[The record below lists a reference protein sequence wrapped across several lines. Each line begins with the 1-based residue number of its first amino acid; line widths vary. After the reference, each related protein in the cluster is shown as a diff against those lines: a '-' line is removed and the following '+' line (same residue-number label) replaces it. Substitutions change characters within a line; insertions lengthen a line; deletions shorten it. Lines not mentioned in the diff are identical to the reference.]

1 MSPQQPSHRPWWYQL
16 LSIRALVPLFIL
28 ACAGVLA
35 VYLSWRTV
43 HRQQAYVEEQALE
56 QMTLQLTHLQGMLE
70 HDLLD
75 GQLSEVREAV
85 VELGY
90 DPTLNIA
97 LLVDDQQRVLAST
110 RLALLGRPLG
120 EAWPEFTQ
128 GEHASRMQLARE
140 RLAGSVYLSEDRN
153 HVVGYCPV
161 RLSHRLPKARVG
173 VLLLQQDL
181 SVPKAIRRV
190 TVRRNVARVAVALV
204 FFSGLLGLIFHVTLG
219 RRVKRLMTAAHRLAE
234 GDLRARAGLRGVDEL
249 GLLGRAFDDM
259 AEQLSTDLAARE
271 RMEAALRRS
280 EESFRAL
287 IERSPDAIFIH
298 RGGTVLFANLAAA
311 SMLGL
316 ERAEALRGRY
326 LTELVLPAQEPL
338 LREPSGADTLRE
350 VHFIHAEGRTVLGEV
365 VGVALRFD
373 GEPAVATMARDITER
388 RQVQERLMASERMAS
403 LGTLSAGVAH
413 EINNPLSYMLSNLR
427 FVEDELRTLAASG
440 ESLAGAPGHE
450 VREAL
455 KEAMEGAE
463 RVRHIVHDLK
473 TFSHGGSDTQAQVD
487 VNAVLE
493 SCVNMARSELRH
505 RAQLVKDLGELPP
518 VRANASRLGQVF
530 LNLLV
535 NAAQAIPQGSLEAH
549 EVRLIS
555 RLERGHVVVA
565 VSDTG
570 VGISPE
576 NLRRLF
582 DPFFTTKPVG
592 VGTGLGLSI
601 CHGIIRELGGRI
613 TVESEPGKGT
623 TFRVFLP
630 VAGRTAEDSAGASED
645 VTPPSRAA
653 AR

>member
-1 MSPQQPSHRPWWYQL
+1 MSTRRVAPPPWWHRL
-16 LSIRALVPLFIL
+16 LSMRTLLPLFIL
-28 ACAGVLA
+28 LCAWVLA
-35 VYLSWRTV
+35 AYISWRTV
-43 HRQQAYVEEQALE
+43 HRQEGYVETQALE
-56 QMTLQLTHLQGMLE
+56 QMTLQLTHLQGTLE
-70 HDLLD
+70 HDLLS
-75 GQLSEVREAV
+75 GQLHGVREAV
-85 VELGY
+85 VELGS
-90 DPTLNIA
+90 DPTLNIG
-97 LLVDDQQRVLAST
+97 LLVDERQQVLAST
-110 RLALLGRPLG
+110 RLALVGRPLQ
-120 EAWPEFTQ
+120 EAWPELAQ
-128 GEHASRMQLARE
+128 GAHVSRMQLARE
-140 RLAGSVYLSEDRN
+140 RMAGRVFLSEDRTQ
-153 HVVGYCPV
+153 VVGYSPV
-161 RLSHRLPKARVG
+161 RLSHRLPEARVG

-181 SVPKAIRRV
+181 TVLKAIRRT
-190 TVRRNVARVAVALV
+190 TVRGSVARVAVVLV
-204 FFSGLLGLIFHVTLG
+204 FFTALLGLIFHLTLG
-219 RRVKRLMTAAHRLAE
+219 RRVKRLVATAHRLAG

-249 GLLGRAFDDM
+249 GMLGRAFDDM
-259 AEQLSTDLAARE
+259 AEQLSEDLSARE

-287 IERSPDAIFIH
+287 IERSPEAILIH
-298 RGGTVLFANLAAA
+298 REGTVLFANPSAAA
-311 SMLGL
+311 MLGL
-316 ERAEALRGRY
+316 GRAEVLRGRRVA
-326 LTELVLPAQEPL
+326 ELVLPGQESL
-338 LREPSGADTLRE
+338 LREPCGTDTLCE
-350 VHFIHAEGRTVLGEV
+350 VSFVHAEGHTVLGEV
-365 VGVALRFD
+365 VGVSLRFD

-388 RQVQERLMASERMAS
+388 RQVQERLLASERMAS

-427 FVEDELRTLAASG
+427 FVEDELQALAEEEA
-440 ESLAGAPGHE
+440 SLAGARGRE

-455 KEAMEGAE
+455 KEAVEGAE

-473 TFSHGGSDTQAQVD
+473 TFSHGGSDARGPVD

-505 RAQLVKDLGELPP
+505 RAQLVKDYGELPP

-535 NAAQAIPQGSLEAH
+535 NAAQAIPQGSLEAN

-555 RLERGHVVVA
+555 RLERGQVVVA

-576 NLRRLF
+576 HLRRLF

-613 TVESEPGKGT
+613 TVESEPGRGS

-630 VAGRTAEDSAGASED
+630 LAERSAEAPQEVSPSSPAAGR
-645 VTPPSRAA
+645 
-653 AR
+653 

>member
-1 MSPQQPSHRPWWYQL
+1 MSTRRAAPRPWWHRL
-16 LSIRALVPLFIL
+16 LSMRTLLPLFVLLCAWGL
-28 ACAGVLA
+28 AA
-35 VYLSWRTV
+35 YISWSTV
-43 HRQQAYVEEQALE
+43 HRQARMVETQALE
-56 QMTLQLTHLQGMLE
+56 QMTLQLTYLQGTLE
-70 HDLLD
+70 QDLLA
-75 GQLSEVREAV
+75 GQLHGVREAV
-85 VELGY
+85 VELGS
-90 DPTLNIA
+90 DPTLNIG
-97 LLVDDQQRVLAST
+97 LLVDDRQQVLAST
-110 RLALLGRPLG
+110 RLALLGRPLH
-120 EAWPEFTQ
+120 EAWPELAR
-128 GEHASRMQLARE
+128 GGHVSRMQLARE
-140 RLAGSVYLSEDRN
+140 RLAGRVYLSEDRTQ
-153 HVVGYCPV
+153 VVGYSPV
-161 RLSHRLPKARVG
+161 RLSHRLPEARVG

-181 SVPKAIRRV
+181 TVLKAIRSA
-190 TVRRNVARVAVALV
+190 TVRRNVARVAGVLVA
-204 FFSGLLGLIFHVTLG
+204 FSGLLGLIFHVALG
-219 RRVKRLMTAAHRLAE
+219 RRVKRLVATAHRLAG

-249 GLLGRAFDDM
+249 GMLGRAFDDM
-259 AEQLSTDLAARE
+259 AEQLSADISARE
-271 RMEAALRRS
+271 RVEAALRRS

-287 IERSPDAIFIH
+287 IERSPDAILIH
-298 RGGTVLFANLAAA
+298 REGTVLFANPAAA
-311 SMLGL
+311 TMLGL
-316 ERAEALRGRY
+316 SRAEALRGRR
-326 LTELVLPAQEPL
+326 LAELVLPGQESL
-338 LREPSGADTLRE
+338 LSHPSGADTLRE
-350 VHFIHAEGRTVLGEV
+350 VHFIHAGGRPVLGEV
-365 VGVALRFD
+365 VGVSLRFD

-427 FVEDELRTLAASG
+427 FVEDELRALAEGGGSLRGAEG
-440 ESLAGAPGHE
+440 EE

-463 RVRHIVHDLK
+463 RVRNIVHGLK
-473 TFSHGGSDTQAQVD
+473 TFSHGGSDTRGPVD

-505 RAQLVKDLGELPP
+505 RARLVKDYGELPP
-518 VRANASRLGQVF
+518 VPANASRLGQVF

-535 NAAQAIPQGSLEAH
+535 NAAQALPQGSQEAN
-549 EVRLIS
+549 EIRLIS
-555 RLERGHVVVA
+555 RLERGQVVVA

-613 TVESEPGKGT
+613 TVESEPGRGS

-630 VAGRTAEDSAGASED
+630 VAERAPAATEELSPS
-645 VTPPSRAA
+645 SRAA